1 MGFCILTFFY
11 LLIFND
17 FMRIYHIQYNDA
29 FGFAVCAIPADYSQ
43 QFVFPVHTTF
53 LFVSIHQQ
61 SFNTHIYK
69 LDITFIYIQIHIKM
83 KNHKNLLNIY
93 STLHTTTLL
102 IIYI

>member
-1 MGFCILTFFY
+1 MMSLD
-11 LLIFND
+11 L
-17 FMRIYHIQYNDA
+17 
-29 FGFAVCAIPADYSQ
+29 
-43 QFVFPVHTTF
+43 QFVQYQQGIHNNLFFLVHTNF

-69 LDITFIYIQIHIKM
+69 LDITFIYIQIHIKT